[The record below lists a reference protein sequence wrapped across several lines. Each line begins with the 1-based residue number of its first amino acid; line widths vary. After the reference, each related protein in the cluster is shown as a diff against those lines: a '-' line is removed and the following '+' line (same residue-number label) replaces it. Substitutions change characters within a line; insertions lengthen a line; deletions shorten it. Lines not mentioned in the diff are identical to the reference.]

1 MFEPLRDPFPTR
13 PQRALDS
20 WLESQVVR
28 RADVVV
34 GATRP
39 IVDDLNRRVRAN
51 AEWISNAWDPDDDAN
66 ATASRV
72 SRGAIPRSSIPERSE
87 SGNFNPEPLMRAV
100 SIVRE
105 EGSALRLTIAG
116 TITGADQALVDNLGL
131 ANGIQYLGTVGR
143 SASLALQRS
152 GNALLLVSARD
163 RSVATSKLF
172 EYFGAGKPILALAEG
187 NEAARLIRETS
198 TGITVAPDDV
208 DAIADA
214 LRRVVTG
221 EIASSFAPRNLEAF
235 TYPGPAEAMARLV
248 ETALERHAGSR
259 H

>member
-1 MFEPLRDPFPTR
+1 M
-13 PQRALDS
+13 
-20 WLESQVVR
+20 
-28 RADVVV
+28 V

-39 IVDDLNRRVRAN
+39 IVDDLDSRVQAN
-51 AEWISNAWDPDDDAN
+51 AEWVPNGWDPADEAN
-66 ATASRV
+66 ASAAESVAQSDPSIVYTGTLRV
-72 SRGAIPRSSIPERSE
+72 R
-87 SGNFNPEPLMRAV
+87 NFDPEPLLRAL

-105 EGSALRLTIAG
+105 EGNALKLTIAG
-116 TITGADQALVDNLGL
+116 TITSADQDLVDKLGL
-131 ANGIQYLGTVGR
+131 TNGIQYLGTVGR

-208 DAIADA
+208 DAIADG